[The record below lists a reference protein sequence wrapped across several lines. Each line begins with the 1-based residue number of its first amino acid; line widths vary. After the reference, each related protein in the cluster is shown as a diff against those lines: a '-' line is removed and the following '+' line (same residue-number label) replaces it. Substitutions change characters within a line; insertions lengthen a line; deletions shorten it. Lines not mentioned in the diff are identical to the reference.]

1 MTSSAAILWS
11 AAHNQSALHRSAASE
26 READAEIDA
35 TYGPEGSIPETQPQ
49 QAIALALKYPYLLRE
64 VQITAPNQVWSTDIT
79 YIPMVQGLMYLYGI
93 IDWYSW
99 YLLGWQ
105 LSNTVYFN

>member
-49 QAIALALKYPYLLRE
+49 QAIALAPEIPLFTKGSADYSTQSSVEHGYYLHSHGTGLY
-64 VQITAPNQVWSTDIT
+64 VLVWCH
-79 YIPMVQGLMYLYGI
+79 
-93 IDWYSW
+93 
-99 YLLGWQ
+99 
-105 LSNTVYFN
+105 